1 MGKEIIEKQSFD
13 SLIEFDELKAISGLD
28 SEKFLGKPHFKTKVA
43 SLVSS
48 INYIE
53 KINPYSGYNFG
64 ILQIEEK
71 LRNETLRNIIYELAK
86 AIDAN
91 SDLEV
96 KRLKVKYGATKEF
109 AVAKKFLDKKCKEI
123 WNIFD
128 NRKTKLE
135 LPKKA
140 MKILGISN
148 QPSLDF
154 LFEDCLNYFEK
165 ENSTTTVE
173 VIKSVLNNV
182 NSDYTLDD
190 ILKYLKT
197 KHEKKVFEYNIHTAS
212 FLAKSLNFD
221 RSKLD
226 AIGINKNQMATVFKT
241 LSVSEKFRFIIG
253 YCLKFK
259 K

>member
-13 SLIEFDELKAISGLD
+13 SLVEFDELKAISGLE
-28 SEKFLGKPHFKTKVA
+28 SEKFLGMPHFKTKVA

-64 ILQIEEK
+64 ILQIEEN
-71 LRNETLRNIIYELAK
+71 LRNETLRNIIYKLAK

-91 SDLEV
+91 SDIEI
-96 KRLKVKYGATKEF
+96 KRLKVKYGDTKEF
-109 AVAKKFLDKKCKEI
+109 AAAKKFLDKKCKEV

-140 MKILGISN
+140 MKTLGISN

-165 ENSTTTVE
+165 ENSTTTVD
-173 VIKSVLNNV
+173 VIKSILNNV

-190 ILKYLKT
+190 ILKYLKA
-197 KHEKKVFEYNIHTAS
+197 KHEKRVFEYNIHTAAYI
-212 FLAKSLNFD
+212 AKVLDFDKRKLND
-221 RSKLD
+221 M
-226 AIGINKNQMATVFKT
+226 GITKNQICAVFKA
-241 LSVSEKFRFIIG
+241 LSVSEKIKCIVR
-253 YCLKFK
+253 YYLCFK